1 MKNATVS
8 AGLARN
14 FLQYAVDKGTS
25 KASLLARSQLT
36 EVALQDQDARVSM
49 LAYQSLIE
57 AAVDLTGDQAIAVR
71 FSVETRIETISIV
84 GLIVHSARSMPD
96 AMTQL
101 NRYAKLV
108 VEVDVMA
115 AAERFSVV
123 PANKQI
129 WIVDNRPNPN
139 EFPALG
145 EMAFGRFIG
154 EFRRHFPEMVF
165 ALAVELTHAEPL
177 YAAKLAEILRVPVSF
192 GCPRNA
198 MQIAPQ
204 VLAAEFD
211 EPNAYV
217 FGLFAERADALL
229 AELERNPTL
238 RSRIEAY
245 LIKHLHRG
253 EVTMEV
259 VAIELAMSR
268 QTLYRRLREE
278 GVTFAQ
284 IHDDL
289 RRQMALDYL
298 GAKKASVNE
307 TAYLV
312 GFSEASGFVRAF
324 RRWTGM
330 TPLAFRSEP

>member
-8 AGLARN
+8 AGLACN
-14 FLQYAVDKGTS
+14 FLQFAVVKG
-25 KASLLARSQLT
+25 AARDVLLSRSQLT
-36 EVALQDQDARVSM
+36 EVALEDQDARVSM
-49 LAYQSLIE
+49 LAYRSLID

-71 FSVETRIETISIV
+71 FSVETRIEKISIV
-84 GLIVHSARSMPD
+84 GLIVHSARSMSD

-115 AAERFSVV
+115 AGERFSVEA
-123 PANKQI
+123 ANEQI
-129 WIVDNRPNPN
+129 WIVDNRPDPN

-145 EMAFGRFIG
+145 EMAFARFIG
-154 EFRRHFPEMVF
+154 EFRRHFPEMLF
-165 ALAVELTHAEPL
+165 ALAVEFTHPEPS
-177 YAAKLAEILRVPVSF
+177 YAATLVEILRVPVSF

-204 VLAAEFD
+204 VLAADFD
-211 EPNAYV
+211 EPNAYA

-238 RSRIEAY
+238 RSRIEAH

-253 EVTMEV
+253 EVTMEK
-259 VAIELAMSR
+259 VAVELAMSR

-289 RRQMALDYL
+289 RRRMAMDYL

-312 GFSEASGFVRAF
+312 GFSEASAFVRAF

>member
-1 MKNATVS
+1 MKDATVS

-14 FLQYAVDKGTS
+14 FLQFAVDKG
-25 KASLLARSQLT
+25 ASEGALLACSQLT
-36 EVALQDQDARVSM
+36 EAALEDQDARVSM
-49 LAYQSLIE
+49 HDYKSLVD

-71 FSVETRIETISIV
+71 FSVETRMEKISIV
-84 GLIVHSARSMPD
+84 GLIVHSSRSMPD

-108 VEVDVMA
+108 VEVDVMVA
-115 AAERFSVV
+115 GERFSVE
-123 PANKQI
+123 PANEQI

-154 EFRRHFPEMVF
+154 EFRRHFPELVF
-165 ALAVELTHAEPL
+165 ALAVELTHPEPPHATAL
-177 YAAKLAEILRVPVSF
+177 TEILRVPVSF

-204 VLAAEFD
+204 ALDADFD

-229 AELERNPTL
+229 AELERNPTF

-253 EVTMEV
+253 EITMET
-259 VAIELAMSR
+259 VAVELAMSR

-330 TPLAFRSEP
+330 TPLAFRSEA

>member
-1 MKNATVS
+1 MKDATVS

-14 FLQYAVDKGTS
+14 FLQFAVDKGAS
-25 KASLLARSQLT
+25 RNSLLAHSRLA
-36 EVALQDQDARVSM
+36 EAALEDQDARVLM
-49 LAYQSLIE
+49 VAYQALID

-71 FSVETRIETISIV
+71 FSIETRIEAISIV

-115 AAERFSVV
+115 AGERFSVE
-123 PANKQI
+123 PANEQI

-165 ALAVELTHAEPL
+165 ALAVELTHPEPP
-177 YAAKLAEILRVPVSF
+177 YATKLAEILRVPVSF

-204 VLAAEFD
+204 ALAADFD

-253 EVTMEV
+253 EVTMET
-259 VAIELAMSR
+259 VAVELAMSR

-284 IHDDL
+284 IHDDF

-312 GFSEASGFVRAF
+312 GFSEASAFVRAF

-330 TPLAFRSEP
+330 TPLAFRSKP

>member
-8 AGLARN
+8 AGLACN
-14 FLQYAVDKGTS
+14 FLQFAVDKGAS
-25 KASLLARSQLT
+25 RGSLLARSQLT
-36 EVALQDQDARVSM
+36 EAALEDQDARVSM
-49 LAYQSLIE
+49 LAYRSLID

-71 FSVETRIETISIV
+71 FSVETRIEKMSIV
-84 GLIVHSARSMPD
+84 GLIVHSSRSMPD

-115 AAERFSVV
+115 AGDRFSVE
-123 PANKQI
+123 PDNEQI
-129 WIVDNRPNPN
+129 WIVDNRPSPN
-139 EFPALG
+139 EFPALS

-154 EFRRHFPEMVF
+154 EFRRHFPEMLF
-165 ALAVELTHAEPL
+165 ALAIELNHPAPP
-177 YAAKLAEILRVPVSF
+177 YATTLEEILRVPVSF

-204 VLAAEFD
+204 ALDADFD
-211 EPNAYV
+211 EPDAYV
-217 FGLFAERADALL
+217 FGLFADRADALL
-229 AELERNPTL
+229 AELELDPTL
-238 RSRIEAY
+238 RSRIEAH
-245 LIKHLHRG
+245 LIKHIHRG
-253 EVTMEV
+253 EVTMQM
-259 VAIELAMSR
+259 VAAELAMSR

-284 IHDDL
+284 IHDDV

-312 GFSEASGFVRAF
+312 GFSEASAFVRAF

-330 TPLAFRSEP
+330 TPLAFRREH

>member
-1 MKNATVS
+1 MKDVTVS

-14 FLQYAVDKGTS
+14 FLQFAVDKGAS
-25 KASLLARSQLT
+25 RVSLLARSQLS
-36 EVALQDQDARVSM
+36 EAALEDQDARVSM
-49 LAYQSLIE
+49 LAYQSLIG

-71 FSVETRIETISIV
+71 FSVETRIEKISIV

-115 AAERFSVV
+115 AGERFSVE
-123 PANKQI
+123 PANEQI

-165 ALAVELTHAEPL
+165 ALAVELTHPKPP
-177 YAAKLAEILRVPVSF
+177 YAATLTEILRVPVSF

-204 VLAAEFD
+204 ALAVDFD

-217 FGLFAERADALL
+217 FGLFAERADTLL

-253 EVTMEV
+253 EVTMET
-259 VAIELAMSR
+259 VAMELAMSR

-298 GAKKASVNE
+298 GAKKTSVNE

-312 GFSEASGFVRAF
+312 GFSEASAFVRAF

-330 TPLAFRSEP
+330 TPLAFRSQP

>member
-14 FLQYAVDKGTS
+14 FLQFAIDKGAS
-25 KASLLARSQLT
+25 RDSLLARSQLT
-36 EVALQDQDARVSM
+36 DVALEDQDARVSM
-49 LAYQSLIE
+49 VAYQRLIDT
-57 AAVDLTGDQAIAVR
+57 AVDLTGDQAIAVR

-115 AAERFSVV
+115 AGERFSVE
-123 PANKQI
+123 PANEQI

-139 EFPALG
+139 EFPTLG

-154 EFRRHFPEMVF
+154 EFRRHFPEMIF
-165 ALAVELTHAEPL
+165 ALAVEFTHPEPL
-177 YAAKLAEILRVPVSF
+177 HAASLLEILQVPVSF

-204 VLAAEFD
+204 ALAVEFD
-211 EPNAYV
+211 EPNDYV

-229 AELERNPTL
+229 AELERNTTL

-245 LIKHLHRG
+245 IIKHLHRG
-253 EVTMEV
+253 EVTMET
-259 VAIELAMSR
+259 VAMEMAMSR

-312 GFSEASGFVRAF
+312 GFSEASAFVRAF